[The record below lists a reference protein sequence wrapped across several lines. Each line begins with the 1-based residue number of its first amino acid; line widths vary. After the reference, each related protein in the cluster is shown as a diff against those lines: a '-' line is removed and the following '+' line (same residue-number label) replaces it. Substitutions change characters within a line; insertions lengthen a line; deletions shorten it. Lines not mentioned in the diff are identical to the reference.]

1 MSKYVLREF
10 YQLCDGGKCEDF
22 LTESEKVQVRENKAF
37 FLTGVM
43 QRADAENG
51 NGRVYPEQTL
61 RREVENYKNLIAQ
74 NRAVGELDHPDDS
87 VINLKNVSHIVTDVW
102 WNGKDVMGKLK
113 ILDTPAGNILK
124 ALISNGVTLG
134 ISSRA
139 LGSVRE
145 SQGKTIVEDDLQLIC
160 FDIVSEPSTK
170 GAFLNLSEA
179 KKAASLTKSD
189 KLVRL
194 LNDIIE

>member
-51 NGRVYPEQTL
+51 NGRVYPQRTL
-61 RREVENYKNLIAQ
+61 EREIENYKNLISQ

-113 ILDTPAGNILK
+113 VLDTPAGNILK

-179 KKAASLTKSD
+179 KKPAEMTKSD

-194 LNDIIE
+194 INDIID

>member
-10 YQLCDGGKCEDF
+10 YQLCDGGKCEDL
-22 LTESEKVQVRENKAF
+22 LTENEKALVREQKAV
-37 FLTGVM
+37 FLTGIL

-51 NGRVYPEQTL
+51 NGRVYPERTL
-61 RREVENYKNLIAQ
+61 RREIENYKNLISQ

-87 VINLKNVSHIVTDVW
+87 VINLKNVSHVVTDVW

-113 ILDTPAGNILK
+113 VLDTPAGNILK
-124 ALISNGVTLG
+124 ALINSGVTLG

-170 GAFLNLSEA
+170 GAFLGLSES
-179 KKAASLTKSD
+179 KKAVSLTKSD

-194 LNDIIE
+194 INDILD

>member
-10 YQLCDGGKCEDF
+10 YQLCDGGKCEDL
-22 LTESEKVQVRENKAF
+22 LTEAEKVMVREQKAV
-37 FLTGVM
+37 FLTGVL
-43 QRADAENG
+43 QRADALNG

-61 RREVENYKNLIAQ
+61 RREIENYRNLISQ

-87 VINLKNVSHIVTDVW
+87 VINLKNVSHMVTDVW

-113 ILDTPAGNILK
+113 VLDTPAGNILK
-124 ALISNGVTLG
+124 ALINSGITLG

-139 LGSVRE
+139 LGSVKE
-145 SQGKTIVEDDLQLIC
+145 VQGKTMVEDDLQLIC

-170 GAFLNLSEA
+170 GAFLGLSEA
-179 KKAASLTKSD
+179 KKTAPLTKSD
-189 KLVRL
+189 KLVRMI
-194 LNDIIE
+194 NDILD

>member
-37 FLTGVM
+37 YLTGVM
-43 QRADAENG
+43 QRADAQNG

-61 RREVENYKNLIAQ
+61 RREIENYKNLITQ

-113 ILDTPAGNILK
+113 ILDTPSGNILK
-124 ALISNGVTLG
+124 SLINNGVTLG

-139 LGSVRE
+139 LGSVKE

-170 GAFLNLSEA
+170 GAFLNLSES
-179 KKAASLTKSD
+179 KKAPQTTKSD

-194 LNDIIE
+194 INDILG

>member
-10 YQLCDGGKCEDF
+10 YQLCDGGKCDDF

-61 RREVENYKNLIAQ
+61 RREIENYKNLIAQ

-87 VINLKNVSHIVTDVW
+87 VINLKNVSHLVTDVW

-124 ALISNGVTLG
+124 SLISNGVTLG

-139 LGSVRE
+139 LGSVKE

-179 KKAASLTKSD
+179 KRSVEMTKSD
-189 KLVRL
+189 KLTRL
-194 LNDIIE
+194 LNDILE

>member
-139 LGSVRE
+139 LGSVKE

-189 KLVRL
+189 KLTRL
-194 LNDIIE
+194 LNDILE

>member
-189 KLVRL
+189 KLTRL
-194 LNDIIE
+194 LNDILE

>member
-10 YQLCDGGKCEDF
+10 YQLCDGGKCDDF

-51 NGRVYPEQTL
+51 NGRVYPERTL
-61 RREVENYKNLIAQ
+61 RREIENYKNLIAQ
-74 NRAVGELDHPDDS
+74 NRAVGELDHPDAS
-87 VINLKNVSHIVTDVW
+87 VINLKNVSHLVTDVW

-124 ALISNGVTLG
+124 SLISNGVTLG

-139 LGSVRE
+139 LGSVKE

-179 KKAASLTKSD
+179 KNPVELTKSD

-194 LNDIIE
+194 INDIID

>member
-10 YQLCDGGKCEDF
+10 YQLCDGGKCEDL
-22 LTESEKVQVRENKAF
+22 LTESEKTLVREQKAF

-43 QRADAENG
+43 QRADAQNG
-51 NGRVYPEQTL
+51 NGRVYPQKTL
-61 RREVENYKNLIAQ
+61 EREIENYKNLVAQ

-113 ILDTPAGNILK
+113 VLDTPAGNILK

-139 LGSVRE
+139 LGSVHE

-179 KKAASLTKSD
+179 KRSVQMTKSD

-194 LNDIIE
+194 INDIID

>member
-10 YQLCDGGKCEDF
+10 YQLCDGGKCDDF

-61 RREVENYKNLIAQ
+61 RREIENYKNLIAQ

-124 ALISNGVTLG
+124 SLISNGVTLG

-139 LGSVRE
+139 LGSVKE

-179 KKAASLTKSD
+179 KKSVEMTKSD
-189 KLVRL
+189 KLTRL
-194 LNDIIE
+194 LNDILE

>member
-10 YQLCDGGKCEDF
+10 YQLCDGGKCEDL
-22 LTESEKVQVRENKAF
+22 LTESEKTLVREQKAF

-43 QRADAENG
+43 QRADAQNG
-51 NGRVYPEQTL
+51 NGRVYPQKTL
-61 RREVENYKNLIAQ
+61 EREIENYKNIIAQ

-179 KKAASLTKSD
+179 KKPAEMTKSD

-194 LNDIIE
+194 INDIID

>member
-10 YQLCDGGKCEDF
+10 YQLCDGGKCEDL
-22 LTESEKVQVRENKAF
+22 LTEAEKAMVREQKAF

-43 QRADAENG
+43 QRADAQNG

-61 RREVENYKNLIAQ
+61 RREIENYKNLIAQ

-87 VINLKNVSHIVTDVW
+87 VINLKNVSHLVTDVW

-124 ALISNGVTLG
+124 ALISSGVTLG

-139 LGSVRE
+139 LGSVHE

-170 GAFLNLSEA
+170 GAFLNLSES
-179 KKAASLTKSD
+179 KKPAEMTKSD

>member
-10 YQLCDGGKCEDF
+10 YQLCDGGKCDDF

-61 RREVENYKNLIAQ
+61 RREIENYKNLISQ

-87 VINLKNVSHIVTDVW
+87 VINLKNVSHLVTDVW

-124 ALISNGVTLG
+124 SLISNGVTLG

-139 LGSVRE
+139 LGSVKE

-179 KKAASLTKSD
+179 KKRAELTKSD

-194 LNDIIE
+194 LNDILD

>member
-10 YQLCDGGKCEDF
+10 YQLCDGGKCEDL
-22 LTESEKVQVRENKAF
+22 LTEAEKVMVREQKAV
-37 FLTGVM
+37 FLTGVL
-43 QRADAENG
+43 QRADALNG

-61 RREVENYKNLIAQ
+61 RREIENYKNLISQ

-87 VINLKNVSHIVTDVW
+87 VINLKNVSHVVTDVW

-113 ILDTPAGNILK
+113 VLDTPSGNILK
-124 ALISNGVTLG
+124 ALINSGVTLG

-139 LGSVRE
+139 LGSVKE
-145 SQGKTIVEDDLQLIC
+145 VQGKTMVEDDLQLIC

-170 GAFLNLSEA
+170 GAFLGLSEA
-179 KKAASLTKSD
+179 KKAAPLTKSD
-189 KLVRL
+189 KLVRMI
-194 LNDIIE
+194 NDILD

>member
-10 YQLCDGGKCEDF
+10 YQLCDGGKCEDL
-22 LTESEKVQVRENKAF
+22 LTEAEKALVREQKAV
-37 FLTGVM
+37 FLTGIL

-51 NGRVYPEQTL
+51 NGRVYPERTL
-61 RREVENYKNLIAQ
+61 RREIENYKNLISQ

-87 VINLKNVSHIVTDVW
+87 VINLKNVSHVVTDVW

-113 ILDTPAGNILK
+113 VLDTPAGNILK
-124 ALISNGVTLG
+124 ALINSGVTLG

-170 GAFLNLSEA
+170 GAFLGLSES
-179 KKAASLTKSD
+179 KKTVSLTKSD

-194 LNDIIE
+194 INDILD

>member
-22 LTESEKVQVRENKAF
+22 LTESEKTLVREQKAF

-43 QRADAENG
+43 QRADAQNG
-51 NGRVYPEQTL
+51 NGRVYPQKTL
-61 RREVENYKNLIAQ
+61 EREIENYKNLIAQ

-87 VINLKNVSHIVTDVW
+87 VINLKNVSHLVTDVW

-124 ALISNGVTLG
+124 ALISSGVTLG

-139 LGSVRE
+139 LGSVHE

-179 KKAASLTKSD
+179 KRSVEMTKSD
-189 KLVRL
+189 KLTRL
-194 LNDIIE
+194 LNDILE

>member
-1 MSKYVLREF
+1 MTKYVLREF
-10 YQLCDGGKCEDF
+10 YQLCDDGKCEDL
-22 LTESEKVQVRENKAF
+22 LTEAEKSMVRENKAV

-43 QRADAENG
+43 QRSDAQNG
-51 NGRVYPEQTL
+51 NGRVYPRKTL
-61 RREVENYKNLIAQ
+61 EREIENYKNLISQ
-74 NRAVGELDHPDDS
+74 NRAVGELDHPDAS

-102 WNGKDVMGKLK
+102 WNGNDVMGKLK
-113 ILDTPAGNILK
+113 VLDTPSGEILK
-124 ALISNGVTLG
+124 SLIRNGVTLG

-139 LGSVRE
+139 LGSVHE

-179 KKAASLTKSD
+179 KNPVQLTKSD

-194 LNDIIE
+194 INDILK

>member
-10 YQLCDGGKCEDF
+10 YQLCDGGKCEDL
-22 LTESEKVQVRENKAF
+22 LTEAEKVMVREQKAV
-37 FLTGVM
+37 FLTGVL
-43 QRADAENG
+43 QRADALNG

-61 RREVENYKNLIAQ
+61 RREIENYKNLISQ

-87 VINLKNVSHIVTDVW
+87 VINLKNVSHVVTDVW

-113 ILDTPAGNILK
+113 VLDTPSGNILK
-124 ALISNGVTLG
+124 ALINSGVTLG

-139 LGSVRE
+139 LGSVKE
-145 SQGKTIVEDDLQLIC
+145 VQGKTMVEDDLQLIC

-170 GAFLNLSEA
+170 GAFLGLSEA
-179 KKAASLTKSD
+179 KKAAPLIKSD
-189 KLVRL
+189 KLVRMI
-194 LNDIIE
+194 NDILD